1 MTHRAI
7 AYTPRR
13 MMKFL
18 LVIVATGGMLAVGW
32 FVWRGLQAQE
42 ASSVD
47 DKADH
52 KPDVDDDASAS
63 E

>member
-1 MTHRAI
+1 MI
-7 AYTPRR
+7 NL
-13 MMKFL
+13 L
-18 LVIVATGGMLAVGW
+18 LVILATGGMLAIGW

-47 DKADH
+47 DEDDH
-52 KPDVDDDASAS
+52 KPDVDDDASVS